1 MRKKEIE
8 RTTKET
14 HVNVIVDLDGIGR
27 ANVDTPVAFLGHM
40 ITSLSTHSMMDIELK
55 AEGDLSH
62 HIVEDVAI
70 CLGQA
75 MREAIGDSSGIRRF
89 GSAMVPMDC
98 SLASSAVDLGGR
110 PYSVI
115 NLRTE
120 GIEIE
125 DTPVEEIIHFLE
137 SLAVSLKANL
147 HIRVEY
153 GKNDHH
159 KVEAAFK
166 AFALSLRQAI
176 TRDPKRRGVPSSK
189 GVL

>member
-1 MRKKEIE
+1 M
-8 RTTKET
+8 
-14 HVNVIVDLDGIGR
+14 
-27 ANVDTPVAFLGHM
+27 
-40 ITSLSTHSMMDIELK
+40 K
-55 AEGDLSH
+55 AKGDLSH
-62 HIVEDVAI
+62 HIVEDAAI
-70 CLGQA
+70 CLGQVI
-75 MREAIGDSSGIRRF
+75 REAIGDSSGIKRF

-98 SLASSAVDLGGR
+98 SLAFSAIDLGGR

-125 DTPVEEIIHFLE
+125 GTPVEEIVHFLE
-137 SLAVSLKANL
+137 SLSVSLKANI
-147 HIRVEY
+147 HIQVEY

-166 AFALSLRQAI
+166 AFALSLRQALSQ
-176 TRDPKRRGVPSSK
+176 DPRRLGVPSSK